1 MRCIASMAFS
11 SFSAVMVAMA
21 AAMGTAENQNEP
33 VTKTFFA
40 PSRNASLPS
49 TAASARPF
57 AIALLQADRSGSTPT
72 GSQLDPRC
80 RRNPA
85 RTSSRISAAPF
96 SSHRVRSPRAKA
108 GSTSSWS
115 YPASCLNGL
124 TRMPARSSPASA
136 AARCT
141 LARSL
146 KV

>member
-1 MRCIASMAFS
+1 
-11 SFSAVMVAMA
+11 MVATA
-21 AAMGTAENQNEP
+21 AAIGTAENQNEP
-33 VTKTFFA
+33 VTKTCFA
-40 PSRNASLPS
+40 PPRNASLPS
-49 TAASARPF
+49 TAASARPL

-80 RRNPA
+80 SRNPQ
-85 RTSSRISAAPF
+85 RTSSRISAAPVA
-96 SSHRVRSPRAKA
+96 SHSARRPRANA

-136 AARCT
+136 AACRT